1 MSRFHHFSPGYS
13 GYRLKKNRKKLKK
26 LPLLRSIKHLLL
38 STAIVLPFAGCW
50 TIVLANPTPTV
61 PPASAPAPI
70 EPVLV
75 PSPQPGVTPPQPTSV
90 QNFPGNIIELPNL
103 QNLDSFL
110 PAAEEEVRLVI
121 RLKKRRVYVYRGE
134 ELDVSYPIAV
144 GKNGWETPKGD
155 FKVIEKKKDPAWQN
169 PFTGEVIPPGIDN
182 PLGARWIGFWTNGK
196 NSIGFHGTPN
206 EGSVGRAASHG
217 CIRMFNKD
225 VQKLF
230 ELVQV
235 GTPVNV
241 MD

>member
-1 MSRFHHFSPGYS
+1 MSRFHHFRPGYS
-13 GYRLKKNRKKLKK
+13 GYSLKKVRKKHKK
-26 LPLLRSIKHLLL
+26 SGVACSLRQFLLPI
-38 STAIVLPFAGCW
+38 AIVLPLVSPG
-50 TIVLANPTPTV
+50 IVALADPTPTADPAPTPAPTEPV
-61 PPASAPAPI
+61 PASAPQ
-70 EPVLV
+70 
-75 PSPQPGVTPPQPTSV
+75 PSATPPQPTSV
-90 QNFPGNIIELPNL
+90 QNFPGNIIDLPNL

-110 PAAEEEVRLVI
+110 PSAEEEVRLVI

-155 FKVIEKKKDPAWQN
+155 FKVLEKKKDPSWQN

-182 PLGARWIGFWTNGK
+182 PLGVRWIGFWTNGK

-230 ELVQV
+230 DLVQV
-235 GTPVNV
+235 GTPVSV
-241 MD
+241 TD